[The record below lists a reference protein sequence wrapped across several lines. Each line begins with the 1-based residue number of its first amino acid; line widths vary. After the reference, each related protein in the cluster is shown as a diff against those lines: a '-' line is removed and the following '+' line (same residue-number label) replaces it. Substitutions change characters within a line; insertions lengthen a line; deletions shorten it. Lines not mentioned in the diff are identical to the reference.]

1 MRLIVKFIVLFLSCL
16 CISASLNAQGNVKF
30 SVFGGAGFSFYN
42 VKYDFGLKGI
52 DTSYNSNNR
61 FSFEAG
67 LSTRYDFAKFA
78 GIRGEAQFIRKGG
91 SIATN
96 KIYGSGI
103 TAVTRN
109 YVTYLDYIQVS
120 VLPQL
125 NFHTAVNSMFYFT
138 TGGYASFNIGSNES
152 VYENT
157 ILQSRTYDK
166 NISNS
171 IKTTDAGIVVGGGFE
186 SVNTS
191 QHGVTIDLRFCIG
204 LVNSFNDNS
213 TGDKL
218 KMKNYSLSIN
228 LGYVFF

>member
-1 MRLIVKFIVLFLSCL
+1 MRLIVKFIVLFLSWL
-16 CISASLNAQGNVKF
+16 FISASVNAQGNVKF

-42 VKYDFGLKGI
+42 VKYDFNVKGI
-52 DTSYNSNNR
+52 DTSYNSKNR

-67 LSTRYDFAKFA
+67 LSAKYDFAKFA

-96 KIYGSGI
+96 RIYGQDI

-109 YVTYLDYIQVS
+109 YVTYLDYIQIS
-120 VLPQL
+120 LLPQL
-125 NFHTAVNSMFYFT
+125 NFHTDINSMFYFT
-138 TGGYASFNIGSNES
+138 TGGYASFNIGANES
-152 VYENT
+152 VTET
-157 ILQSRTYDK
+157 TTLQIRTYDK
-166 NISNS
+166 DISNS
-171 IKTTDAGIVVGGGFE
+171 IKKTDAGIVVGGGFE

-204 LVNSFNDNS
+204 LVNSFNDNFS
-213 TGDKL
+213 GDKL